1 MVKRQ
6 DEQRRELRENICGGI
21 GKAEVRHIFEPQEMK
36 QVRLFNH
43 ITIEPGAEFG
53 IHTHHDEAE
62 IYYMLKG
69 EVLTGEQEGE
79 YTLRSGDSSYT
90 GDGAYHYLRNVG
102 TEPAELIAI
111 IVGVGS
117 VTMNEKP
124 LTMKKKGVDE

>member
-53 IHTHHDEAE
+53 THTHHDEAE

-79 YTLRSGDSSYT
+79 Y
-90 GDGAYHYLRNVG
+90 GAYHYLRNVG